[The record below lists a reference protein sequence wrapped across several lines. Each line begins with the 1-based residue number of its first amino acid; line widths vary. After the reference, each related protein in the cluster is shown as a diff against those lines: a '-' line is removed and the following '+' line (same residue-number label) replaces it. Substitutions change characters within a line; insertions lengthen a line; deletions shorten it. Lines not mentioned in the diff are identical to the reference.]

1 MKSLKKTK
9 LEEGSLEEREGKW
22 EEGVNGK
29 AHQDKVLETHS
40 DQDQVAGQEALEMG
54 DQEVSV
60 AHSEAASQLGMEK
73 SNQRKQVIHENK
85 YLKLKT

>member
-29 AHQDKVLETHS
+29 AHQDKVPVTHL
-40 DQDQVAGQEALEMG
+40 DQDQVVDQEALEMG

-60 AHSEAASQLGMEK
+60 AHSEEASQHGMEK
-73 SNQRKQVIHENK
+73 SNQRKQVIHKNK